1 MSRIAKYPIEIPA
14 GVQAKI
20 ENEHIVVS
28 GKLGTLTQF
37 LNKDVKV
44 ELLDNKISFSLV
56 RVTEQSKAMIGTLRA
71 LISNMVI
78 GVSKGFER
86 RLLLVG
92 VGYRASVQN
101 NIVKLQLGFSH
112 DVLYSLP
119 NGISAE
125 IASPTEI
132 LIKGIDKQVV
142 GQVAAKIRSYRSP
155 EPYKGKGIR
164 YADEKVVLKEA
175 KKK

>member
-14 GVQAKI
+14 EVQAKI
-20 ENEHIVVS
+20 DGENIVVS

-56 RVTEQSKAMIGTLRA
+56 QVTEQSKAMIGTLRA

-86 RLLLVG
+86 KLLLVG

-101 NIVKLQLGFSH
+101 NTVKLQLGFSH

-119 NGISAE
+119 TGISAE

-132 LIKGIDKQVV
+132 LIKGIDKQAV

-164 YADEKVVLKEA
+164 YADEKVMLKEA